1 MQMALV
7 YLKAELNRFVNSLHE
22 EGLLDGQFTQIQ
34 ALQDAS
40 NPNFVAEVISL
51 FCDDAERIIRELD
64 KFLHQ
69 PDVDY
74 HKLDAYVHQLK
85 GSSSSIGAQRMKLAC
100 VDLRQA
106 SDDKNKERCLQ
117 ALNKIMME
125 YFQLRREFLTLVQL
139 EKSVF
144 AYETNQQL
152 QESGY
157 AGVST

>member
-1 MQMALV
+1 MALAA
-7 YLKAELNRFVNSLHE
+7 LKAQLNGFVKSMHD
-22 EGLLDGQFTQIQ
+22 EGMLDSQFTQIQ
-34 ALQDAS
+34 ALQDES

-51 FCDDAERIIRELD
+51 FCDDAKRIITELHKYLD
-64 KFLHQ
+64 Q

-106 SDDKNKERCLQ
+106 SDEKNKERCLQ
-117 ALNKIMME
+117 ALNKIMYE
-125 YFQLRREFLTLVQL
+125 YCLLQNKFQTLVQM
-139 EKSVF
+139 EKRIF
-144 AYETNQQL
+144 AYESNQQL
-152 QESGY
+152 KESGY